1 MARTRTLRVAVAGA
15 ASVTASVAMI
25 ASGTLASAAPDWLAR
40 AAHGAP
46 SDVAMLS
53 AKAGEPVRPAWP
65 AGDFDTTDAPAGKA
79 GKPGSAGK
87 GAAAAPK
94 PAAPADGVTTAVR
107 RPVLSAARTDGGAEY
122 EFVIGTGDTPRTGQ
136 TVSSGWLRTP
146 RWSVP
151 DGVLRDGE
159 RYRWT
164 VRARDRAGAAVTADA
179 PARSLAVDLRLGAQA
194 PGGPVPADTL
204 GPVSVNLANG
214 NTTAS
219 VATPQAATPAGP
231 QGATFTYDS
240 LATAEAG
247 LTGAYY
253 TGTSGTG
260 IGDTE
265 DPAAVRTDTQ
275 PSFGWGGDRAP
286 WPDAKPG
293 DRFRARWTG
302 RLRVPDAGG
311 YRLGGVY
318 DGGVRIWLDGKPV
331 VDDWKGGKGGPA
343 PRFGAVRQLKAGHSY
358 RIRMEYQRPAK
369 GGQVALWAQ
378 RSGKGAL
385 PVPASWLSPDG
396 AVLPPGWSVTP
407 AATGAKGASALKEG
421 TGDGAFQESAGQGAP
436 GAGTTATGPTA
447 TTGTTGNGGAA
458 HPLSPGATD
467 ATSGATASGRPAP
480 LAAPGPETK
489 GDHAADS
496 AQRKAAER
504 AEDAGLTFAYAGDSV
519 CADDHAPQGFVCAV
533 TVPGVGTTQLH
544 YAAGKLARIVNPG
557 EETTDF
563 GYTADHRLTDVRT
576 PLVMDW
582 IAVDPDRRDHSTANY
597 RVDYAD
603 TAPGGGRATLL
614 AGPEPTGFADGGPA
628 RPQHTYRYGS
638 GSTRVEV
645 AGVRGVRTVAYDT
658 AGRVGADTDATGRTV
673 RTTWTADGQPAT
685 VLDAAGR
692 LTTTVH
698 DEAGRPVGTFGP
710 GPRKCFAD
718 DGGLVTPAPEGC
730 AKVPSETTA
739 YGATGMTTVT
749 AGSDGVPDRTVET
762 RLNEMGVPVATVTD
776 PKGLKLTT
784 GYTYDEMF
792 RPTAKVMPSGARQTY
807 TYYGAD
813 EKADNPCTDKDDPLP
828 QAGLPKAV
836 TSAAPA
842 KGSAR
847 AERFVYNTRGLPVAV
862 TFGGPKWA
870 CVDYGER
877 GQILAMHVPGNAD
890 APARTITYDTA
901 YGGDPLTTKASE
913 PGGDL
918 VYTVDLLGRTVRLT
932 DVQGIRTDT
941 RYDRAGR
948 AVRETSTP
956 PGDRAQVKTVTYDDA
971 GRETGVALDGRTLA
985 TVALDEGGQLEKVA
999 YAGGAKLAVRRDAAG
1014 RITAKDWTLADGREL
1029 PSRVTRARSGVV
1041 TDESTAGEDPRE
1053 DGPNY
1058 RYDAAGR
1065 LVDAWVTGHHY
1076 GYGFTGA
1083 PADCP
1088 EGTEAGAGD
1097 NGNRLRLTDRT
1108 ADGTTTTGYCYD
1120 AADRLLATTGDTPVS
1135 GVTYAGNGHMTG
1147 YRLGGATVVQ
1157 RHDAAERYLGS
1168 KITGK
1173 DPADVRYTSD
1183 TADHLVERTSTGA
1196 GDSGRLYGHTSLTDP
1211 DIDFVLRADKRVLAR
1226 VVALPGGVVR
1236 VREGAV
1242 AGARTSWSYPTVRGD
1257 VFAVADDDGHQRG
1270 GVYRYGPYGEPLTA
1284 DGAVDPDHIPDN
1296 LPGDYDYGWLGQ
1308 YQRGTEH
1315 AGAQYAT
1322 VLDTRLLNNT
1332 LGRFTQPVS
1341 GGPFLN
1347 GYEYAAGDPVN
1358 HVSIDGF
1365 SLEVEKE

>member
-1 MARTRTLRVAVAGA
+1 MARTRTLRVAAACA
-15 ASVTASVAMI
+15 ASVTASVALI
-25 ASGTLASAAPDWLAR
+25 ASGPLASAAPDWLGR
-40 AAHGAP
+40 AAHRSP

-53 AKAGEPVRPAWP
+53 AKAGDPVRPAWP
-65 AGDFDTTDAPAGKA
+65 AGDFDGTGAPAGTS
-79 GKPGSAGK
+79 GKDT
-87 GAAAAPK
+87 AAAPR
-94 PAAPADGVTTAVR
+94 PASPADGATTAAR
-107 RPVLSAARTDGGAEY
+107 RPVLSAARAAGGAAY
-122 EFVIGTGDTPRTGQ
+122 EFVIGTGDTPRSGQ

-146 RWSVP
+146 RWTVP
-151 DGVLRDGE
+151 DGVLKDGE

-164 VRARDRAGAAVTADA
+164 VRARNRAGGTVTADA
-179 PARSLAVDLRLGAQA
+179 PARSLAVNLRLGAQA

-214 NTTAS
+214 NATAS

-231 QGATFTYDS
+231 QGATFTYNS
-240 LATAEAG
+240 LATAEVG

-260 IGDTE
+260 IGDDE

-275 PSFGWGGDRAP
+275 PSFGWGGDSAP
-286 WPDAKPG
+286 WPDATPG

-302 RLRVPDAGG
+302 RLRVPDSGG

-318 DGGVRIWLDGKPV
+318 DGGVRIWLDGTPV
-331 VDDWKGGKGGPA
+331 VDDWKGDKGGTA
-343 PRFGAVRQLKAGHSY
+343 PEFGAVRQLKAGHTY

-369 GGQVALWAQ
+369 GGRVALWVQ
-378 RSGKGAL
+378 RSGKGSL
-385 PVPASWLSPDG
+385 PVPSSWLAPAG

-407 AATGAKGASALKEG
+407 AATGADGASAVKEG
-421 TGDGAFQESAGQGAP
+421 TGDGAP
-436 GAGTTATGPTA
+436 GAGTT
-447 TTGTTGNGGAA
+447 GNTGAA
-458 HPLSPGATD
+458 NPLSPG
-467 ATSGATASGRPAP
+467 GAEEKPSAAASGRPASFAEP
-480 LAAPGPETK
+480 GDNGKANGKAKGTSDAA
-489 GDHAADS
+489 
-496 AQRKAAER
+496 QVKAAEE
-504 AEDAGLTFAYAGDSV
+504 AEDAGLKFSYAGSPT
-519 CADDHAPQGFVCAV
+519 CADDHAPRGFVCAV

-557 EETTDF
+557 DETTDF

-582 IAVDPDRRDHSTANY
+582 IAVDPVRRNHATANY
-597 RVDYAD
+597 RLAYAD
-603 TAPGGGRATLL
+603 TDAHRNRATLL
-614 AGPEPTGFADGGPA
+614 AGPEPTGFAGGKPA
-628 RPQHTYRYGS
+628 RPEHAYRYGS
-638 GSTRVEV
+638 GSTRIEV
-645 AGVRGVRTVAYDT
+645 AGLRGVRTVAYDT

-673 RTTWTADGQPAT
+673 RTTWTAGGEPAT
-685 VLDAAGR
+685 VLDAAGL

-698 DEAGRPVGTFGP
+698 DGAGRPVGTFGP
-710 GPRKCFAD
+710 GPEKCFTA
-718 DGGLVTPAPEGC
+718 GGRLMAPAPDGC
-730 AKVPSETTA
+730 AKVPSETTT
-739 YGATGMTTVT
+739 YGATSMTTVT

-776 PKGLKLTT
+776 PKGLKLRT

-807 TYYGAD
+807 AYYGAD

-828 QAGLPKAV
+828 QAGLPKSV

-842 KGSAR
+842 KGAAR

-862 TFGGPKWA
+862 NFGGPKWA

-877 GQILAMHVPGNAD
+877 GQILAMHVPGTAD
-890 APARTITYDTA
+890 APARTIAYDTA
-901 YGGDPLTTKASE
+901 HGGDPLTTKASE

-918 VYTVDLLGRTVRLT
+918 VYTVDLLGRTVRFT
-932 DVQGIRTDT
+932 DVHGIRTDT

-956 PGDRAQVKTVTYDDA
+956 PGGGDRTQVKTVAYDDA

-985 TVALDEGGQLEKVA
+985 TVALDEGGRIEKVS
-999 YAGGAKLAVRRDAAG
+999 YANGSRLAVRRDAAG
-1014 RITAKDWTLADGREL
+1014 RITAKDWELADGRKL

-1053 DGPNY
+1053 DGPDY

-1076 GYGFTGA
+1076 GYDFTAA
-1083 PADCP
+1083 PKDCP

-1108 ADGTTTTGYCYD
+1108 ADGTTETGYCYD
-1120 AADRLLATTGDTPVS
+1120 AADRLLATTGDHPVS
-1135 GVTYAGNGHMTG
+1135 GVTYAENGHMTG
-1147 YRLGGATVVQ
+1147 YRTGGATVVQ
-1157 RHDAAERYLGS
+1157 RHDAAERYLGT
-1168 KITGK
+1168 KITGT
-1173 DPADVRYTSD
+1173 DPAEVRYGSD
-1183 TADHLVERTSTGA
+1183 IADHLVERTSTGA
-1196 GDSGRLYGHTSLTDP
+1196 GDTGLLYGHTSPADG
-1211 DIDFVLRADKRVLAR
+1211 DVDFVLRADKRVLAR
-1226 VVALPGGVVR
+1226 VVALPGGVMGVR
-1236 VREGAV
+1236 KGAV
-1242 AGARTSWSYPTVRGD
+1242 DGARTSWSYPTVRGD
-1257 VFAVADDDGHQRG
+1257 VFAVAGDDGQQRG

-1284 DGAVDPDHIPDN
+1284 KGTVDPDHVPDN

-1322 VLDTRLLNNT
+1322 VLDTRLLNNA

-1341 GGPFLN
+1341 SGPFLN
-1347 GYEYAAGDPVN
+1347 AYEYAAGDPVN